1 MIDKKMEKTFVLA
14 YPCFYYHN
22 CIGNL
27 VAQFEELAGLK
38 ITEMRCMNVSEDF
51 AREHLNNINWN
62 PEAFDADL
70 PSGSW
75 VGYLTSNAVVA
86 MIIEGDN
93 SVQKV
98 SQLTSKKE
106 RPFWDSKRASVYAS
120 KSGEQ
125 ALLDIALWFR
135 VPKFDITQS
144 KQIVF
149 MLPRGKYTAHG
160 GMLKQYYSKMN
171 NFALE
176 NMCVFLIKP
185 LAFRERCVGEILDA
199 IESNSYGVR
208 GLTLVKISV
217 PNKGWLTDSLSTID
231 DDEYGLAVVAN
242 HVKSCFNM
250 RSGNIKKI
258 DHDNKVFEIGSD
270 YLHKSEPGQGVLEA
284 ASEFFHHGFSVWE
297 YQGHRSV
304 RGGIFEASLVGLES
318 LQ

>member
-1 MIDKKMEKTFVLA
+1 FLR
-14 YPCFYYHN
+14 
-22 CIGNL
+22 
-27 VAQFEELAGLK
+27 
-38 ITEMRCMNVSEDF
+38 RCT
-51 AREHLNNINWN
+51 L
-62 PEAFDADL
+62 
-70 PSGSW
+70 
-75 VGYLTSNAVVA
+75 YLTSNAVVA
-86 MIIEGDN
+86 MIIEGGN

-120 KSGEQ
+120 ESGEQ

-144 KQIVF
+144 KKIVF
-149 MLPRGKYTAHG
+149 ILPRGEIYGPRRNVEAILQQNEYYQ
-160 GMLKQYYSKMN
+160 LKPELQD

-185 LAFRERCVGEILDA
+185 LAFRDRCVGEILDA

-217 PNKGWLTDSLSTID
+217 PNKGWLTGSLSTID
-231 DDEYGLAVVAN
+231 DDEYGLAVVAY
-242 HVKSCFNM
+242 HIKSCFNM

-258 DHDNKVFEIGSD
+258 GHDNKRAGSR
-270 YLHKSEPGQGVLEA
+270 VLEA

-297 YQGHRSV
+297 NQCHRSV

>member
-1 MIDKKMEKTFVLA
+1 MIDKRMEKTFVLA
-14 YPCFYYHN
+14 YPCFYYYN

-27 VAQFEELAGLK
+27 
-38 ITEMRCMNVSEDF
+38 MRCMNVSEDF

-62 PEAFDADL
+62 PEAFYADV
-70 PSGSW
+70 PSGSL
-75 VGYLTSNAVVA
+75 VGFLTSNPVVA

-120 KSGEQ
+120 ESGEQ

-135 VPKFDITQS
+135 APKFDITQS
-144 KQIVF
+144 KTIVF
-149 MLPRGKYTAHG
+149 MLPRGEIYGPRRKIEAK
-160 GMLKQYYSKMN
+160 LKENELYELKPELQD

-185 LAFRERCVGEILDA
+185 LAFRDRCVGEILDA

-231 DDEYGLAVVAN
+231 DDECGLAVVAY
-242 HVKSCFNM
+242 HIKSCFKM

-284 ASEFFHHGFSVWE
+284 ASEFFHHGYSVWE

-304 RGGIFEASLVGLES
+304 FGGIFQASLVGLDP